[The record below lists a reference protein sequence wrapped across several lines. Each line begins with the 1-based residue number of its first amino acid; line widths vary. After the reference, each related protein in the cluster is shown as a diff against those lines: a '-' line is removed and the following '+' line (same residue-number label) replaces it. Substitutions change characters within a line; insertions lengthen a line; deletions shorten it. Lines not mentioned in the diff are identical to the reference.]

1 MRDFS
6 NLQHPEQEYKKFLA
20 EGKFMLQRS
29 RDSGKFFFY
38 PRIAEPVTGSTNL
51 EWAAPS
57 GLGTVYAV
65 TVERAKPPAP
75 NYNVVLVDLAEGP
88 RLMSRVEG
96 IAPEAVK
103 IGMKVKA
110 RVIRQG
116 EEGVVVFDPA

>member
-65 TVERAKPPAP
+65 TVVRAKPPAP

-88 RLMSRVEG
+88 RMMSRVEG